1 MSRNARALR
10 HPWAALLALVCFGL
24 TTATA
29 AEAPSGTVILDTQ
42 SHWRHI
48 TMLTPQMRTPDGALE
63 RLKSLRAPTAR
74 TLLEFASDPP
84 PKEWRE
90 VGFDDSSWLRVPGAT
105 PLLPAYSYGDI
116 RQQHHFA
123 LFCLRGKFEVT
134 DPARAGELTLSASYR
149 GGVVA
154 WLNGKEI
161 GRQHMPKGEV
171 QFDTPALDYPPEAY
185 VEPKGRLLAPS
196 WRSWRAYGKKGKR
209 TPEQEECLRR
219 IRSQTRQLSELKIPP
234 SALRKGTNVLALEFH
249 RAPTDHRYVTKGGG
263 GVRNGKWPQLGFINV
278 RLTAATGSSIRPATA
293 RVKGLRVFQPNRL
306 ISLVMLDRADP
317 LEPIRPVRLDV
328 VRNGAVSTQVV
339 IDSSDPIEAVSVK
352 VAPFKLEKGG
362 AKLPAAS
369 TLVRYARA
377 DLWAARATA
386 TRYLRPVS
394 RHLPRRRLLRFDGLL
409 NRAPAKIPVDEQ
421 TGGALLPVLI
431 TVQTPRT
438 AAPGVY
444 VSTLTVAAAGA
455 KPVVIP
461 VRLEVADFA
470 LPDPGEFISYLGM
483 AQSPRTLALQYKV
496 PLWSEKHWQL
506 IDESF
511 RLLGRLGNDLVVI
524 PLVEKTFY
532 GNEQGMMRWVRQANG
547 SFKHDL
553 SVAERYLDTAL
564 KHTRPRVVCFC
575 VWEPI
580 HAYRDAGPEGR
591 GPLLNVTVVDDEGRK
606 TGSMPRPQWG
616 SPESVP
622 VWKPVFT
629 GVRAMLAKR
638 GLENTLALGTAT
650 QATPGK
656 VVFKDFDAAAPGAGW
671 FALAHQWHTKTNGRP
686 SVVTVGVYGFPVRL
700 RGRGKIKYIW
710 QTRRLYALHARDGLR
725 ADFPPAVLHMCLEST
740 MWRGAHGLGNVGADF
755 WSVIEGLR
763 GASRPVTGGNWGQL
777 SMGGRSI
784 VRMLSPGP
792 DGPAGTLRYEVFRE
806 GIQEAETRVFIEKAL
821 ADPALCA
828 KLGDGLADRARRE
841 LKRRADE
848 FFLAHPAGTESA
860 SFIEGFFWYAG
871 IAPERTRR
879 LYALAAEVAAAL
891 KPEP

>member
-1 MSRNARALR
+1 MSRNVRALR
-10 HPWAALLALVCFGL
+10 HPLAALLALVCFGL
-24 TTATA
+24 TTATT

-42 SHWRHI
+42 SHWRRHI
-48 TMLTPQMRTPDGALE
+48 AMLTPQMRTTDGALV
-63 RLKSLRAPTAR
+63 RLKSLRAATAR

-84 PKEWRE
+84 PREWRE
-90 VGFDDSSWLRVPGAT
+90 VGFDDSGWLRVPGAT
-105 PLLPAYSYGDI
+105 PLLPAYSYGDF

-171 QFDTPALDYPPEAY
+171 RFDTPALDYPPEAY

-306 ISLVMLDRADP
+306 ISLVTLDRADP
-317 LEPIRPVRLDV
+317 LEPIRPVRLDA

-339 IDSSDPIEAVSVK
+339 IDSSDPIEGVSVK
-352 VAPFKLEKGG
+352 VAPLKLEKGG
-362 AKLPAAS
+362 AELPAAS

-394 RHLPRRRLLRFDGLL
+394 RHSPRRRLLRFDGLL
-409 NRAPAKIPVDEQ
+409 DRALAKVPADQ
-421 TGGALLPVLI
+421 GGAVLPIVI
-431 TVQTPRT
+431 TVQVPKTATPG
-438 AAPGVY
+438 AY
-444 VSTLTVAAAGA
+444 VSKLTVAAAGM

-461 VRLEVADFA
+461 VRLDVADFV
-470 LPDPGEFISYLGM
+470 LPDPRAFASYLGFV
-483 AQSPRTLALQYKV
+483 QSPRTLAVRYKV

-506 IDESF
+506 IDKSF
-511 RLLGRLGNDLVVI
+511 RLLGQLGNDLVVV

-532 GNEQGMMRWVRQANG
+532 GNEQGMVRWVRQADG

-553 SVAERYLDTAL
+553 SVVERYLDTAL

-580 HAYRDAGPEGR
+580 HAYRAAGPEGR
-591 GPLLNVTVVDDEGRK
+591 GLLLNVTVVDDKGRK
-606 TGSMPRPQWG
+606 SGSMPRPKWG
-616 SPESVP
+616 SPESVRF
-622 VWKPVFT
+622 WKPVFT
-629 GVRAMLAKR
+629 ALRAMLAKR
-638 GLENTLALGTAT
+638 GLEKTLALGTAT

-656 VVFKDFDAAAPGAGW
+656 VVFKDLDAAAPGAGW

-700 RGRGKIKYIW
+700 RRGGKVKHIW
-710 QTRRLYALHARDGLR
+710 QMPRLYALHARDGLR
-725 ADFPPAVLHMCLEST
+725 AGFPPAALHMFIEST

-755 WSVIEGLR
+755 WGVLEGPR
-763 GASRPVTGGNWGQL
+763 GSRRAVTGGNWGQL
-777 SMGGRSI
+777 SMCGRSVAWI
-784 VRMLSPGP
+784 LSPGP
-792 DGPAGTLRYEVFRE
+792 GGPAATMRFEALRE
-806 GIQEAETRVFIEKAL
+806 GIQEAEIRVVIEKAL
-821 ADPALCA
+821 ADPARCA
-828 KLGDGLADRARRE
+828 KLGGALAGRARKE

-860 SFIEGFFWYAG
+860 SFIEGFFWYAA
-871 IAPERTRR
+871 IARERTRR
-879 LYALAAEVAAAL
+879 LHALAADVAAAL
-891 KPEP
+891 KSEQ